1 MVPRVNLSK
10 MLAYCFPV
18 DERKQRFSNRIMSYT
33 TQHMPYGISI
43 VLAFLCGLVMCRRV
57 FLNLYFEKYLDM
69 CVQGLG
75 FVAAVKEQT
84 NIHL

>member
-1 MVPRVNLSK
+1 
-10 MLAYCFPV
+10 
-18 DERKQRFSNRIMSYT
+18 
-33 TQHMPYGISI
+33 
-43 VLAFLCGLVMCRRV
+43 MCRRV